1 MLSRMTAMISGN
13 ALAETG
19 ALLGDPAR
27 ANILLALMD
36 GRALTAGELA
46 WHAGVSPQTTS
57 GHLARLVEARLVAVL
72 RQGRHRYH
80 RLASPEVAGA
90 IEAVA
95 ALAAI
100 GPRRHRPSGVRDEA
114 LRTARTCYDHLA
126 GRLGVAVADSLARR
140 GHLQL
145 CQPDGVANLSAAGVA
160 FLRDAVGLELGSGAG
175 RRPLCRVCLDWTERR
190 PHLGGR
196 LGVALRDRVIALGWI
211 ALLPH
216 TRAVRITEA
225 GRVGFAQALGVVVG

>member
-1 MLSRMTAMISGN
+1 MTTMISGN

-57 GHLARLVEARLVAVL
+57 GHLAKLVEAHLIAVV

-100 GPRRHRPSGVRDEA
+100 GPSRHRPSGPRDEA
-114 LRTARTCYDHLA
+114 LRAARTCYDHLA
-126 GRLGVAVADSLARR
+126 GRLGVAVADSLVRL
-140 GHLQL
+140 GHLEL
-145 CQPDGVANLSAAGVA
+145 REPEGVARLSDAGA
-160 FLRDAVGLELGSGAG
+160 DYLRDALGLDLGPSAG

-196 LGVALRDRVIALGWI
+196 VGAALRDRALALDWI

-216 TRAVRITEA
+216 TRAVKITGA
-225 GRVGFAQALGVVVG
+225 GRAGFAQFLGVVVG

>member
-145 CQPDGVANLSAAGVA
+145 CQPDGVANLSAATPSGSSSDRVLA
-160 FLRDAVGLELGSGAG
+160 GARCAGSAWTGPSAAPIWAGGSGSPCATG
-175 RRPLCRVCLDWTERR
+175 
-190 PHLGGR
+190 
-196 LGVALRDRVIALGWI
+196 
-211 ALLPH
+211 
-216 TRAVRITEA
+216 
-225 GRVGFAQALGVVVG
+225 